1 MSYVAGKRYKAVSG
15 MTRPTNFSSLKD
27 GDVVTC
33 HNDPYSGANELGL
46 LCTRDVTWCGKE
58 PMDDEGWPVA
68 NAEDLAEGRMV
79 LVEE

>member
-1 MSYVAGKRYKAVSG
+1 MSYVAGKRYKAVRGMSG
-15 MTRPTNFSSLKD
+15 GLSSLKD

-46 LCTRDVTWCGKE
+46 LCTRDVTWCGTE
-58 PMDDEGWPVA
+58 PLDDEGWAVA